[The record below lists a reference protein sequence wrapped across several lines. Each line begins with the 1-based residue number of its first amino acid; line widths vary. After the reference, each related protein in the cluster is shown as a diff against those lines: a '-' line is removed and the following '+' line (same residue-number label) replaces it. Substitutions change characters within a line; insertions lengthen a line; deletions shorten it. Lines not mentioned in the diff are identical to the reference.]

1 MPAGKSPKTIA
12 TINFKG
18 GVGKTTATWCLGDII
33 SSSDNKALIF
43 DLDAQTSL
51 TQAIRFNE
59 DGELANTFQ
68 NWLDSAVENE
78 KTIHHALVEYMRP
91 GRAGAFNFPAGG
103 DFVYQL
109 TNGLHF
115 VPSVEDLYW
124 TELSGLDMDGGKD
137 FLRRLLG
144 EIENSAQLP
153 GYDYVLF
160 DCPPSFT
167 ALSYSVLACCD
178 LVLIPVHPDFF
189 AARGTN
195 LILSN
200 FDKKIAPFPK
210 PEIAVFASRA
220 RTYAEKPTREAREYM
235 AEVADVCEKAS
246 RGGQQARFLNSWI
259 PDRAGIKRAI
269 IGGGVPAEL
278 AAPFQELWTEITGLI
293 R

>member
-33 SSSDNKALIF
+33 SSSDGKALIF

-68 NWLDSAVENE
+68 SWLDSAVENE
-78 KTIHHALVEYMRP
+78 QTIHHALVEYMRP
-91 GRAGAFNFPAGG
+91 GRAGAFNFPAG
-103 DFVYQL
+103 DFVYKL

-144 EIENSAQLP
+144 EVENSAQLP

-178 LVLIPVHPDFF
+178 LVLIPVNPDFF

-220 RTYAEKPTREAREYM
+220 RTYAEKPTKEARDYM
-235 AEVADVCEKAS
+235 AEVSDVCEKAAL
-246 RGGQQARFLNSWI
+246 GGQQARFLNSWI
-259 PDRAGIKRAI
+259 PDRVGIKRAI
-269 IGGGVPAEL
+269 IGGEVPAEL
-278 AAPFQELWTEITGLI
+278 AGSFQELWTEITGLL